1 MKSDYRLRLSA
12 LAGALLVLSA
22 QVAFAARRRSSRGD
36 SPEWWVILLVILV
49 LGAGVIGLMVL
60 LERRRSGKIQEIAN
74 RLGLTF
80 RRKPT
85 DADNLLPTGCHVA
98 EIGHGRAVSNVLE
111 AARTD
116 ELNLTLFDYQYT
128 IGHGKSSNTVY
139 QTITRM
145 QSDLFR
151 LPAFLLFPET
161 LLAKMGKMF
170 GRADI
175 NFPDS
180 PEFSRK
186 YILRGDDE
194 TAIRGLFTP
203 ALRQALEGQDRL
215 TIEGAGPLLFIF
227 RKGRRLKPDQ
237 LPARIEQDKRIA
249 ALFFEGQAARVATPP
264 PATQSPT
271 GAIPPPLPPA

>member
-1 MKSDYRLRLSA
+1 MRFMTRLSVLTGSLLMLSAPIA
-12 LAGALLVLSA
+12 LAA
-22 QVAFAARRRSSRGD
+22 RRSSRGSNLD
-36 SPEWWVILLVILV
+36 TSSCVVMVILV
-49 LGAGVIGLMVL
+49 LCLGGAILGGIVF
-60 LERRRSGKIQEIAN
+60 LERRRSGKIEAIA
-74 RLGLTF
+74 RTLGLTF

-85 DADNLLPTGCHVA
+85 DADNLLPVGCHVA
-98 EIGHGRAVSNVLE
+98 EIGHGRVVSNVLE
-111 AARTD
+111 AARTA

-151 LPAFLLFPET
+151 LPAFLLFPEGF
-161 LLAKMGKMF
+161 LAKMGKMF

-175 NFPDS
+175 NFPES

-194 TAIRGLFTP
+194 AAIRAIFTP
-203 ALRQALEGQDRL
+203 AVRQALEGQDRV

-227 RKGRRLKPDQ
+227 RKGRRLKPEE

-249 ALFFEGQAARVATPP
+249 ALFFEGQRSSPPAAPP
-264 PATQSPT
+264 PPPLQRPPL
-271 GAIPPPLPPA
+271 PPPLPT